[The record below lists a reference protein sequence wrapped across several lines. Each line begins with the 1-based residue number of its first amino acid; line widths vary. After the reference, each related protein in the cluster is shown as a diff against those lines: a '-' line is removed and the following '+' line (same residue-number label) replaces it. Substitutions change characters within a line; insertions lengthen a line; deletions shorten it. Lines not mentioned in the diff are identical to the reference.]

1 MSETENDFLKLN
13 IVLSVGDLVYFG
25 IHRSPA
31 WKVVVAED
39 KEILSNGKKV
49 YNLIVLEHGSCANS
63 QEWFD
68 SLEDLTNF
76 YKPFIEK
83 YIPFPS
89 DEVE

>member
-1 MSETENDFLKLN
+1 
-13 IVLSVGDLVYFG
+13 
-25 IHRSPA
+25 
-31 WKVVVAED
+31 
-39 KEILSNGKKV
+39 
-49 YNLIVLEHGSCANS
+49 LEHGSCANS